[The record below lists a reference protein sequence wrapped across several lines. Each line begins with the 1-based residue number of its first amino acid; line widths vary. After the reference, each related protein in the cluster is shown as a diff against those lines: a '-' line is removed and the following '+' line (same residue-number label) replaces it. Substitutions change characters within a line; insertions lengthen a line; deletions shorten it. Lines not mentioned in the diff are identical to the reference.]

1 MKTIYNYEADPLSNE
16 ADPLSNEADPLTYEA
31 DPLSNEADPFS
42 NEADP
47 LSMANSTPIGRSSFL
62 AKFATLFLRK
72 KKFKT
77 CKNKF
82 LSMVFLKTLFVYSG
96 QRFINTAKF
105 FSNYEFTSKQGEAV
119 PWGLFFVSRYM
130 CIVYPCCF
138 KAW

>member
-72 KKFKT
+72 K
-77 CKNKF
+77 N
-82 LSMVFLKTLFVYSG
+82 LKHAK
-96 QRFINTAKF
+96 INF
-105 FSNYEFTSKQGEAV
+105 Y
-119 PWGLFFVSRYM
+119 PW
-130 CIVYPCCF
+130 CF
-138 KAW
+138 